1 MTEVAFIVPT
11 LKPSSSDSSTSL
23 RSAESSDSGQDV
35 SSFVTTTSAQ
45 AQGGGAEG
53 VPLHGSLPMHYS
65 MQALREPQGS
75 GVSESSI
82 QAGETDKYTT
92 IPMRGKLGS
101 RTEIMSTETPR
112 RRLPIPQDCAV
123 MVVWLEKFEDHV
135 NFPLE
140 TMSSILHGGSFMA
153 FGGSHKPSLKR
164 SLPVVFIHMLSTG
177 LYQIATRAA
186 LSSRSA
192 CTLSFLPHLFVYLS
206 AKPLCLTVYLSVC
219 LSVCLSACL
228 LVSLGMVD
236 SVTIEMPSPG
246 SQLFPTGK
254 TLWQAL

>member
-35 SSFVTTTSAQ
+35 SSFVTTTAAQ

-82 QAGETDKYTT
+82 QAGETDKFTT

-112 RRLPIPQDCAV
+112 RRLPVPQDCAV

-153 FGGSHKPSLKR
+153 FGGSHKSSLKR

-186 LSSRSA
+186 LSSRSV
-192 CTLSFLPHLFVYLS
+192 CTLLFASSFCLPVCQAFVS
-206 AKPLCLTVYLSVC
+206 DCVF
-219 LSVCLSACL
+219 VCLSACL
-228 LVSLGMVD
+228 LVSLGMVEQLKCPLPPNC
-236 SVTIEMPSPG
+236 SLQARLSGRPSD
-246 SQLFPTGK
+246 
-254 TLWQAL
+254 